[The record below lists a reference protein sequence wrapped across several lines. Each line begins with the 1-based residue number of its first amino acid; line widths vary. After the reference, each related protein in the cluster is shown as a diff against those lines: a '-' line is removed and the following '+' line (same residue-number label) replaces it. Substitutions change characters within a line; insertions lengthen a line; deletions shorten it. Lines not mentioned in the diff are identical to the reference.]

1 MEYKQAIQEAR
12 SRWREILPSITGTA
26 KDKVNGEASYICPL
40 PGCGHGSNGDGLTF
54 DPKSKDG
61 NTLHCFGCGYSGDI
75 IDLVSKSQNISFYE
89 ALKQTCSFI
98 GITVDEQKRTETPYN
113 SVKQSKGNYS
123 TQQAKTS
130 QSAAESV
137 TEPQADYTEFF
148 KKAYRN
154 NNGAYLEGRGI
165 SKAIQDCFGV
175 GFVPEWKHPKA
186 PEQVK
191 GRPYVIF
198 PTSKSTYCARYTGT
212 DKSQSK
218 YKKLHIGRNAPMFC
232 SKKALERD
240 GAIFIVEGETDALS
254 FWEIDKIAVAT
265 GSTANA
271 NKAIEF
277 AKNNKDRVYIIAMDD
292 DGAGKVARDKIYKE
306 LLAAGIK
313 CDIADLNGSYND
325 PNDFLVYDKSKFIRA
340 VKLAELKLTS
350 PDEYKRELLR
360 SKNIAAQLTN
370 FWEEVHQTK
379 NYQPIRTGFSLL
391 DTALDGGFYPE
402 QLVFM
407 GAISSLGK
415 TTLLLQI
422 MDNIA
427 AAGTSCML
435 FSLEMSRNEI
445 IGKSISRYT
454 YTEAIKNNIS
464 MNNAK
469 TMRGI
474 IAGHRHLFYSRDE
487 LSLIQQ
493 ASAVYGDIGRNIY
506 LYEGNGDTGI
516 AEIVEQVKEFIRL
529 SGQTPVVFIDYL
541 QILAP
546 SDPRA
551 TDKQNTDVAV
561 KLLKQLAR
569 DEGIP
574 IIAISSLNRD
584 NYSRPISMEAF
595 KESGAVEYSSDV
607 LIGLQLKGVGTK
619 DFDVNEAKR
628 QDPREVE
635 LHILKN
641 RNGVMS
647 APILYYYYPKFN
659 FYHEI
664 ELIKREVKEKKTAK
678 PAKVV

>member
-12 SRWREILPSITGTA
+12 SRWREVLPYFAVPA
-26 KDKVNGEASYICPL
+26 KDKANGETSYTCPF
-40 PGCGHGSNGDGLTF
+40 CGHGSNGDGLTF

-98 GITVDEQKRTETPYN
+98 GITVDEQRRQE
-113 SVKQSKGNYS
+113 
-123 TQQAKTS
+123 
-130 QSAAESV
+130 SAAAYFPPMQTSAPQRAPQNA
-137 TEPQADYTEFF
+137 TEPQTDYTEFF
-148 KKAYRN
+148 KQAQHN
-154 NNGAYLEGRGI
+154 NNGAYLESRGI
-165 SKAIQDCFGV
+165 SKAIQDRFGV
-175 GFVPEWKHPKA
+175 GFIPEWKHPKA

-191 GRPYVIF
+191 GHPYVIF

-212 DKSQSK
+212 DESQSQ
-218 YKKLHIGRNAPMFC
+218 YKKMHVGSGAPFFC
-232 SKKALERD
+232 ESAALKEV
-240 GAIFIVEGETDALS
+240 GALFVVEGETDALS
-254 FWEIDKIAVAT
+254 LWEIDRPAIAL
-265 GSTANA
+265 GSVANA
-271 NKAIEF
+271 GRFIKF
-277 AKNNKDRVYIIAMDD
+277 AGQHKDRPYIIALD
-292 DGAGKVARDKIYKE
+292 RDKAGAE
-306 LLAAGIK
+306 AAKKIHSGLQEQGVQ
-313 CDIADLNGSYND
+313 CYIADISGEYKD
-325 PNDFLVYDKSKFIRA
+325 PNEHLVKDVIGFTKAAKRA
-340 VKLAELKLTS
+340 LLMATDPEA
-350 PDEYKRELLR
+350 YKRELLG

-427 AAGTSCML
+427 AASIPCML

-464 MNNAK
+464 RNNAK

-493 ASAVYGDIGRNIY
+493 ASAVYGEIGRNIY

-516 AEIVEQVKEFIRL
+516 SEIVEQVKEFIRV
-529 SGQTPVVFIDYL
+529 SGQKPVVFIDYL

-569 DEGIP
+569 DEAIP

-664 ELIKREVKEKKTAK
+664 ELVKREIKEKKTTK
-678 PAKVV
+678 PVKVV